1 MDAARALKVDP
12 DVATKLCTNLIEDE
26 TNEYCVIRGQLIGK
40 TYLDQV
46 TEDLIEKLESCG
58 LINSLKISQQFDLP
72 VDTIDMVLITFPLT
86 KEGY

>member
-26 TNEYCVIRGQLIGK
+26 TNEYYVIRGQLIGV

-46 TEDLIEKLESCG
+46 TEDLLEKLESDG

-72 VDTIDMVLITFPLT
+72 VNIIDSVLLHFH
-86 KEGY
+86 